1 MDKARQAGLLLII
14 DIDYRPYSWISTG
27 QAQAVCS
34 MAASLCDIIVGNDEE
49 FAVLAGSHEG
59 LGLAEQLSKR
69 KSRVVV
75 YKRGA
80 NGCSTFSNEGRFD
93 TAIFPVIALK
103 PTGAGDGFMGGFISG
118 LVAGAPLEDA
128 VRRGAATAAIVV
140 TRVGCAPAMP
150 STNEVHAFMRQAK
163 S

>member
-1 MDKARQAGLLLII
+1 MKE
-14 DIDYRPYSWISTG
+14 DIKKKEEE
-27 QAQAVCS
+27 
-34 MAASLCDIIVGNDEE
+34 MAKMKSKKNER
-49 FAVLAGSHEG
+49 SKSS
-59 LGLAEQLSKR
+59 SKR

-80 NGCSTFSNEGRFD
+80 NGCSTFSNEGHFD
-93 TAIFPVIALK
+93 TPIFPVIALK

-150 STNEVHAFMRQAK
+150 STNEVHAFMQQAK